1 VDLRGIEDFFDL
13 GHVHLIRLSQNVDDE
28 SIGR

>member
-1 VDLRGIEDFFDL
+1 VDLRDIEDFFDL
-13 GHVHLIRLSQNVDDE
+13 GHVHPIRLGQNFDDE